1 MDRDSRYL
9 IDLKNEDLSLGE
21 VADALILWAKLR
33 EGLQKLRNDVSEVS
47 QDIEVKR
54 VEVNSGT
61 LSFKI

>member
-33 EGLQKLRNDVSEVS
+33 EGL
-47 QDIEVKR
+47 
-54 VEVNSGT
+54 
-61 LSFKI
+61 